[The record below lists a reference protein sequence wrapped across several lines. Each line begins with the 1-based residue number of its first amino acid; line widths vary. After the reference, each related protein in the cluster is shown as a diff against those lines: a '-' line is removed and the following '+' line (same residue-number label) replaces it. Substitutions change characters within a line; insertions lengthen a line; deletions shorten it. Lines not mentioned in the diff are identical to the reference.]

1 MGERPTYVYPME
13 LKSLVQARFPE
24 DLQDRPDPSG
34 PSVCIAL
41 Q

>member
-1 MGERPTYVYPME
+1 MGDRPTYVYSME
-13 LKSLVQARFPE
+13 LKSVVQAHFPE

-34 PSVCIAL
+34 PSICIAL